1 MTIAGQDFLTLTV
14 ISLISFLAGAVK
26 TILAYTRDGIF
37 PKKVDFVV
45 NIVLSFFIGLLAGF
59 GCMYFGI
66 TDGLLYI
73 IVALASLSAERI
85 LSAIPT
91 IFVKKIEDT
100 VGVRP
105 TKEEY
110 QADPLNKPKGD
121 KNVP

>member
-37 PKKVDFVV
+37 PKKLDFVV

-59 GCMYFGI
+59 ACMYFGI

-100 VGVRP
+100 VGVKP

-110 QADPLNKPKGD
+110 QADPLNKTKGD